1 MANFS
6 PSDAEEMN
14 IMGRSRT
21 GETEQ
26 ARSAQRDGTEE
37 EAQGGIQGRMSRWVQ
52 GKEGTRAQL
61 DQCNPVC
68 LIMTASESECLC
80 TIWKSIGVAR
90 SHHQWA
96 TLLDAHTQETKYIKR
111 KTSAAVIL
119 RPPCF

>member
-6 PSDAEEMN
+6 PSAAEEIN

-21 GETEQ
+21 GATEQ

-37 EAQGGIQGRMSRWVQ
+37 EAQGGIQGKMSRWVQ

-61 DQCNPVC
+61 DQYNPVC

-80 TIWKSIGVAR
+80 TIWKSIGVAQ

-96 TLLDAHTQETKYIKR
+96 SLFDARRQETMYINH